1 MDINGYQYFIM
12 DTNIYQQPARL
23 PQEEVY
29 APIVPVQLRQ
39 MPAKVKQKRILVH
52 EATTVGWV
60 TNYSTN
66 LNYQAICG

>member
-1 MDINGYQYFIM
+1 
-12 DTNIYQQPARL
+12 
-23 PQEEVY
+23 
-29 APIVPVQLRQ
+29 VQLRQ
-39 MPAKVKQKRILVH
+39 MPAKVKRKRILVH